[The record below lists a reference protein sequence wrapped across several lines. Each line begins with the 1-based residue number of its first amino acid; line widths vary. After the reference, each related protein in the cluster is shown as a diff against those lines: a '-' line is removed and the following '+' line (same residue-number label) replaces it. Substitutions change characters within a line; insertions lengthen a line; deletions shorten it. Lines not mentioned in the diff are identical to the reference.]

1 MEQARR
7 TTICELW
14 RAGHSAAA
22 IFKMT
27 QYNRKTVY
35 NVVKAFD
42 EEGKTT
48 RKDHSPRSDKIRT
61 PRFVA
66 GLKRSITRTPTT
78 KMTKLAK
85 DRNVSHTTIRR
96 AVKDDLN
103 YRSRCKCVKHLLTA
117 QNKADRVSKGRKIL
131 NDLKSKGHY
140 LRFYSDEKI
149 FTVDESVN
157 RRNDRWICQDPKEV
171 KPTMFSKKPAAVMT
185 LAVISSE
192 GDVMVPHFFQANET
206 VNKTVYLDVLKRVVV
221 PWMKKTAGE
230 RKYTFQQDSAP
241 AHKAKTV
248 QNYLEANTAHFWP
261 PTFWPANSPDL
272 NPCDFYLWGRVEGIA
287 CNTYHKSTVSLKAS
301 IKRTMASLD
310 PREVSKAVKSFRR
323 RVETVIELDGEHYE

>member
-7 TTICELW
+7 TTICELR

-66 GLKRSITRTPTT
+66 GLKRSIRRTPTT

-103 YRSRCKCVKHLLTA
+103 YRSSAK
-117 QNKADRVSKGRKIL
+117 NKADRVSKGRKIL

-149 FTVDESVN
+149 FTVDESVS

-171 KPTMFSKKPAAVMT
+171 KPTMSSKKPAAVMT

-241 AHKAKTV
+241 
-248 QNYLEANTAHFWP
+248 
-261 PTFWPANSPDL
+261 PTKRKRSRTTWRPTLPTSGHPRFGLPIRRTSTH
-272 NPCDFYLWGRVEGIA
+272 VTSTS

-323 RVETVIELDGEHYE
+323 RVETVIELDGEYYE

>member
-1 MEQARR
+1 E
-7 TTICELW
+7 
-14 RAGHSAAA
+14 
-22 IFKMT
+22 
-27 QYNRKTVY
+27 
-35 NVVKAFD
+35 D
-42 EEGKTT
+42 
-48 RKDHSPRSDKIRT
+48 
-61 PRFVA
+61 
-66 GLKRSITRTPTT
+66 PTT

-171 KPTMFSKKPAAVMT
+171 KPTMSSKKPAAVMT
-185 LAVISSE
+185 LAVISRE
-192 GDVMVPHFFQANET
+192 GEMVPHFFQANET

-248 QNYLEANTAHFWP
+248 QNTWR
-261 PTFWPANSPDL
+261 PTLPTSGHPRFWPANSPDL
-272 NPCDFYLWGRVEGIA
+272 NHVTSTCGEGVEGIA